1 MGKNKFSEEQQK
13 QLRSNPFIEKVS
25 ETTIS
30 YTEEFKERFYQEY
43 HSGKGPSA
51 ILRDMGIDP
60 TLLGKRRKD
69 SLVLRVKEYA
79 VRIDGYKD
87 LRGKNPGRPS
97 TKELSDADRIKRLEH
112 QLRYLKQENEFLK
125 KTEFL
130 DRQAEWKEK
139 QKQSQKK
146 NSGTSKK

>member
-1 MGKNKFSEEQQK
+1 MGKNRFSEEQQK

-25 ETTIS
+25 EATIS
-30 YTEEFKERFYQEY
+30 YTKEFKERFYHEY

-69 SLVLRVKEYA
+69 SLVQRVKEYA
-79 VRIDGYKD
+79 ERIEGYQD
-87 LRGKNPGRPS
+87 MRGKNSSRPS

-139 QKQSQKK
+139 QKQRQKK
-146 NSGTSKK
+146 NSDTSKK

>member
-25 ETTIS
+25 ETSIT
-30 YTEEFKERFYQEY
+30 YTKEFKERFYKEY
-43 HSGKGPSA
+43 HLGKGPSA

-69 SLVLRVKEYA
+69 SLVRRVNVYEER
-79 VRIDGYKD
+79 VDGYQD
-87 LRGKNPGRPS
+87 MRGKNSGRHS
-97 TKELSDADRIKRLEH
+97 IKELSDTDRIKRLEH
-112 QLRYLKQENEFLK
+112 QIRYLKQENEFLK

-130 DRQAEWKEK
+130 DRQAEWKVN
-139 QKQSQKK
+139 QKQRQKK
-146 NSGTSKK
+146 NSGSSKK

>member
-30 YTEEFKERFYQEY
+30 YTKEFKERFYQEY
-43 HSGKGPSA
+43 QTGKGPSA

-60 TLLGKRRKD
+60 TFLGQRRKS
-69 SLVLRVKEYA
+69 SLVQRIKDYA
-79 VRIDGYKD
+79 ARLDGYQD
-87 LRGKNPGRPS
+87 LRGKSSGRLS
-97 TKELSDADRIKRLEH
+97 TKELFDTDRIKRLEH
-112 QLRYLKQENEFLK
+112 QIRYLKQENEFLK

-139 QKQSQKK
+139 QKQRQKK
-146 NSGTSKK
+146 NSDTSKK

>member
-25 ETTIS
+25 ETNIS
-30 YTEEFKERFYQEY
+30 YTKEFKEHFYQEY
-43 HSGKGPSA
+43 QSGKGPSA

-69 SLVLRVKEYA
+69 SLVQRVKDYA
-79 VRIDGYKD
+79 ERIDGCLD
-87 LRGKNPGRPS
+87 LRGKNSGRPS
-97 TKELSDADRIKRLEH
+97 TKELSEADRIKQLEH
-112 QLRYLKQENEFLK
+112 QIRYLKQENEFLK

-130 DRQAEWKEK
+130 DRQAEWKEN
-139 QKQSQKK
+139 QKHRQKK
-146 NSGTSKK
+146 NSDTSKK